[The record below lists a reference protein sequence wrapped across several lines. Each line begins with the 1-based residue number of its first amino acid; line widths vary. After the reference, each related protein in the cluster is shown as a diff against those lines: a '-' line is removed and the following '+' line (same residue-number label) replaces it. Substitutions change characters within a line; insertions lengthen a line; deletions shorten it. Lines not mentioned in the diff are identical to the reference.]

1 MKNIFPRLLLGHFR
15 RNGGKSAQFPQERR
29 PLLRKGMMTMNKK
42 LPRNRHDDGTKFTP
56 SPKKKKSLFDAFKEP
71 VVQLVL
77 EPQLQITGNSEL
89 YIEGCKAILE
99 YDDMMVK
106 LVVGKKELLITGKD
120 LSVSGYTESSITVK
134 GAFQTLEWN

>member
-1 MKNIFPRLLLGHFR
+1 M
-15 RNGGKSAQFPQERR
+15 
-29 PLLRKGMMTMNKK
+29 LRKGMMTMNKK

-99 YDDMMVK
+99 
-106 LVVGKKELLITGKD
+106 
-120 LSVSGYTESSITVK
+120 
-134 GAFQTLEWN
+134 